1 MKLRIASLIVTF
13 FLNTIF
19 VIGIANAANI
29 NVAGLWLTADGAAH
43 VQIEDCGDGT
53 PCGTVVWVDPN
64 QEGSSTDDNNPDP
77 KLKGQSVV
85 GSKMLW
91 GFKSKKDK
99 WASGKIYDARDGR
112 TYKSKLKLTQDG
124 RLEVKGCIGP
134 FCKTLV
140 WTRVQETNP
149 S

>member
-1 MKLRIASLIVTF
+1 LTARGALTVF
-13 FLNTIF
+13 
-19 VIGIANAANI
+19 ANGAAHATNI
-29 NVAGLWLTADGAAH
+29 NVAGLWLTADGGAH

-77 KLKGQSVV
+77 ALNGQSIV

-91 GFKSKKDK
+91 GFKPKKECTPYLLCK
-99 WASGKIYDARDGR
+99 WASGKIYDARDGK
-112 TYKSKLKLTQDG
+112 TYKSKLKLAEDD
-124 RLEVKGCIGP
+124 RLEVKGCVGP

-140 WTRVQETNP
+140 WTRVNP
-149 S
+149 KIQ